1 MANLAEMSDSED
13 EEEDE
18 QMEELQDSDDESV
31 EALPVA
37 SGFSWT
43 GESAP
48 VAEEQESEADQESE
62 SEDTPK
68 KKKNKKSKDIVQ
80 DKTGDLSTQ
89 APQVAADYERLLL
102 GSPNSSYLWINYMA
116 FQLQL
121 SEVDKARE
129 IGERALTKIS
139 FREEQE
145 KLNVWVAMM
154 NLENTF
160 GTADSLEAVF
170 KRAVIVC
177 EPKKVYLQLVKIYE
191 RSNKFDVRILRRVIV
206 CEFHLFLTLFLSVYT
221 ESRRALEYH
230 CQKVQPVFQ
239 SLDIVWHVLLTARQ
253 RWRSSP
259 AFAAKFAIPT

>member
-1 MANLAEMSDSED
+1 MVNLADMDDSEQGSDDD
-13 EEEDE
+13 EESDDQDE
-18 QMEELQDSDDESV
+18 EMAELQDDDDDSDDEPI

-37 SGFSWT
+37 SGFNWT
-43 GESAP
+43 GETAP
-48 VAEEQESEADQESE
+48 ALESDNEEDEESE
-62 SEDTPK
+62 SEETQK
-68 KKKNKKSKDIVQ
+68 KKKSKKSKDVTQ
-80 DKTGDLSTQ
+80 DKTADLATQ

-129 IGERALTKIS
+129 IGERALTKIN

-160 GTADSLEAVF
+160 GTAESLEGVF
-170 KRAVIVC
+170 KRAIVVC

-191 RSNKFDVRILRRVIV
+191 RSNKTEVRSNDNV
-206 CEFHLFLTLFLSVYT
+206 CFLFTFLY
-221 ESRRALEYH
+221 
-230 CQKVQPVFQ
+230 
-239 SLDIVWHVLLTARQ
+239 
-253 RWRSSP
+253 
-259 AFAAKFAIPT
+259 